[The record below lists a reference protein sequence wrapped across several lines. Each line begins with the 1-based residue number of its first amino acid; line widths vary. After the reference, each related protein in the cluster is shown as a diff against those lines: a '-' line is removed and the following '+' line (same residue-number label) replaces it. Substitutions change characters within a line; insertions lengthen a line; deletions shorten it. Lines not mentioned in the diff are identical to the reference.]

1 MNAAN
6 DWSTIPQDK
15 LDALAASLMP
25 IEMLKEKL
33 IHNEKGNVTQVI
45 ENCETVVREDEL
57 LNGAV
62 RLNRMTGRLEIQKD
76 MGWSRAGPAV
86 NDNDMNN
93 ILSYMARNYDLR
105 ADKLCWRAITT
116 AAYENGFH
124 PIRDYLEGLEWDGTE
139 RIRHALRHFLGAPE
153 DELTHQCMKMFMI
166 GALRRIYEPGCK
178 FEYVLTLVGGQGIGK
193 STFFRFLALQDKWF
207 TDDLVGFKSSRIFE
221 KISGHWIIEM
231 SEMLAIMNAKGADE
245 VKSFLS
251 RQSDVYRDPYAVFPD
266 DRPRQCVFG
275 ATTNRAKCLP
285 FDRTGNRRFL
295 PVLVDEAQAEVHIL
309 ENEAESRAYID
320 QMWAEAMTLYQS
332 GDYTLKFPKDI
343 EKKLNTLRREF
354 MAEDTNAGMIQMYL
368 DGYEGDY
375 VCVSQIYQEALHNP
389 FTDPSRRDS
398 IEITDIMRHSIEGWQ
413 PGPVHR
419 FEKYGRQRSWV
430 RVNQV
435 CQPSASDPQAA
446 APDDD
451 GFIEVPDDLDNPFIT
466 KDEPIRTRPP

>member
-1 MNAAN
+1 MNAEN
-6 DWSTIPQDK
+6 DWSSIPQDK

-25 IEMLKEKL
+25 IEFLKEKL

-57 LNGAV
+57 LKGAV

-86 NDNDMNN
+86 SDNDMNN

-124 PIRDYLEGLEWDGTE
+124 PIRDYLEGLVWDGQE

-275 ATTNRAKCLP
+275 ATTNRVKCLP

-320 QMWAEAMTLYQS
+320 QMWAEAMTLYRS
-332 GDYTLKFPKDI
+332 GDYALKFPKDL
-343 EKKLNTLRREF
+343 EKQLNSLRREF

-375 VCVSQIYQEALHNP
+375 VCVAQIYQEALHNP

-435 CQPSASDPQAA
+435 CQPSAANPQAA
-446 APDDD
+446 VPDNER
-451 GFIEVPDDLDNPFIT
+451 FIEVPDDPDIPFIE
-466 KDEPIRTRPP
+466 KDEPIRMRPP